1 MYHLMLELHQKYVSC
16 LGIKKRGVH
25 INTQQ
30 IIPLNCKV
38 TVEGSKE
45 SSSTYVSYISSIKI
59 YARSKK
65 ENNKDRTVK
74 NI

>member
-25 INTQQ
+25 INAGQT
-30 IIPLNCKV
+30 IPLNCKV

-45 SSSTYVSYISSIKI
+45 SSSTDCILVISVALKFTLDLKRKIIKT
-59 YARSKK
+59 
-65 ENNKDRTVK
+65 EP
-74 NI
+74 